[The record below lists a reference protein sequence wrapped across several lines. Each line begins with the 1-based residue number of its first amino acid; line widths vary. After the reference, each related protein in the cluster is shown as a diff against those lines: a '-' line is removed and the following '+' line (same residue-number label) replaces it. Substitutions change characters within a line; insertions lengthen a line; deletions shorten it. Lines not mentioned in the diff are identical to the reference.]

1 MYNKRKIH
9 LIFSIIFFVLLAY
22 IAINS
27 FVNAMTINWLENEDL
42 YDKITLYSWLIFAW
56 SVFTILIIIA
66 NFYSNNKLKW
76 IKIICL
82 FALAILLLVLAC
94 IIKSQSDGSYSEDT
108 VVVAAFSNYILSFV
122 ISLAYFIVSLI
133 DTIFS
138 CKEKKFLKTL
148 PETQPKLAE
157 IKENEVKA
165 NDKK

>member
-9 LIFSIIFFVLLAY
+9 LVFSIIFFVLLAY

-27 FVNAMTINWLENEDL
+27 FVDAMTINWVEDEIL

-108 VVVAAFSNYILSFV
+108 IVVAAFSNYILSFV

-138 CKEKKFLKTL
+138 YKEKKFLKTL
-148 PETQPKLAE
+148 PETQPKLE
-157 IKENEVKA
+157 GIKENEVKA

>member
-9 LIFSIIFFVLLAY
+9 LVFSIIFFVLLAY

-27 FVNAMTINWLENEDL
+27 FVNAMTINWVEDEIL

-82 FALAILLLVLAC
+82 FALAVLLLVLAC
-94 IIKSQSDGSYSEDT
+94 IIKSQSDGSNSED
-108 VVVAAFSNYILSFV
+108 VAVVAAFSNYILSFV

-138 CKEKKFLKTL
+138 YKEKKFLKAL

-157 IKENEVKA
+157 IKENEVKT

>member
-138 CKEKKFLKTL
+138 YKEKKFLKAL

-157 IKENEVKA
+157 IKENEVKT

>member
-76 IKIICL
+76 LKIICL
-82 FALAILLLVLAC
+82 FALAVLLLVLAC
-94 IIKSQSDGSYSEDT
+94 IIKSQSDGSNSED
-108 VVVAAFSNYILSFV
+108 VAVVAAFSNYILSFV

-138 CKEKKFLKTL
+138 YKEKKFLKTL
-148 PETQPKLAE
+148 PETQPKLE
-157 IKENEVKA
+157 GIKENEVKA

>member
-82 FALAILLLVLAC
+82 FALTILLLVLAC

-138 CKEKKFLKTL
+138 YKEKKFLKAL

-157 IKENEVKA
+157 IKENEVKT
-165 NDKK
+165 NDKE

>member
-9 LIFSIIFFVLLAY
+9 LVFSIIFFVLLAY

-27 FVNAMTINWLENEDL
+27 FVDAMTINWVEDEIL
-42 YDKITLYSWLIFAW
+42 YDKITLYSWLVFAW

-82 FALAILLLVLAC
+82 FALAVLLLVLAC
-94 IIKSQSDGSYSEDT
+94 IIKSQSDGSNSED
-108 VVVAAFSNYILSFV
+108 VAVVAAFSNYILSFV

-138 CKEKKFLKTL
+138 YKEKKFLKAL

-157 IKENEVKA
+157 IKENEVKT

>member
-9 LIFSIIFFVLLAY
+9 LVFSIIFFVLLAY

-27 FVNAMTINWLENEDL
+27 FVDAMTINWVEDEIL

-56 SVFTILIIIA
+56 SGFTILIIIA
-66 NFYSNNKLKW
+66 NFYSNNKLNW

-82 FALAILLLVLAC
+82 FALAVLLLVLAC
-94 IIKSQSDGSYSEDT
+94 IIKSQSDGSNSED
-108 VVVAAFSNYILSFV
+108 VAVVAAFSNYILSFV

-138 CKEKKFLKTL
+138 YKEKKFLKAL
-148 PETQPKLAE
+148 PETQPKIAE